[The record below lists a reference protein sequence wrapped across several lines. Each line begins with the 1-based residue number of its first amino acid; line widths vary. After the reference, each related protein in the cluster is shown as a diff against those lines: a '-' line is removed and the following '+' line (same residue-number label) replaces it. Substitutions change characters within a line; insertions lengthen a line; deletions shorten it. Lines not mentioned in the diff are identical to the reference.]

1 MKSNKQR
8 ILNVD
13 DHDDSA
19 EMVKLFFETRS
30 CEVVI
35 ANKMAE
41 GLALATSGRF
51 DLYLLDT
58 IFTDGSGI
66 ELARCIRAFDPQ
78 TPLVFVF
85 GQSVPGGSSGSDATR
100 SRRLH
105 YIAVRPD
112 GVVRVREEIY
122 RGEVI

>member
-19 EMVKLFFETRS
+19 GMVRLFFETRS

-66 ELARCIRAFDPQ
+66 ELARCIRAFDPT

-85 GQSVPGGSSGSDATR
+85 GQSVPGGSSGSDGNR

-105 YIAVRPD
+105 YTTVRPD
-112 GVVRVREEIY
+112 GVVRVRE
-122 RGEVI
+122 